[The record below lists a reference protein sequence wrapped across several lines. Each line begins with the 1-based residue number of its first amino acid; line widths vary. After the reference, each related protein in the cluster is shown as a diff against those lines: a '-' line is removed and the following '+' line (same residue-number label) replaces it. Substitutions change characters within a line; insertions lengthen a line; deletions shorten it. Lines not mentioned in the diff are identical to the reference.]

1 MTNFDLRRGEE
12 KGKKKKENGRFHK
25 SDCIRRLTD
34 KYRQAVPVSPAP
46 PIFIGEDTSQTNIGH
61 VYLSM
66 MWLHGRIYGAD
77 QSQIGRPIYLLVLA
91 QTDEYN
97 FIFVGFET
105 DEYNLNIFVG
115 IDEYKKIG
123 E

>member
-1 MTNFDLRRGEE
+1 
-12 KGKKKKENGRFHK
+12 
-25 SDCIRRLTD
+25 
-34 KYRQAVPVSPAP
+34 
-46 PIFIGEDTSQTNIGH
+46 
-61 VYLSM
+61 M

-105 DEYNLNIFVG
+105 DEYNLNIFVS